1 MPTAAPSVVLQFAVS
16 DLLQGVVM
24 ELSNYELIRYPSG
37 QLVLTRLGTTASG
50 APSSGPRDVVGVFTN
65 ETDAQ
70 SALARL
76 AGPSQQA
83 ASDPRL
89 AALAG

>member
-1 MPTAAPSVVLQFAVS
+1 
-16 DLLQGVVM
+16 M
-24 ELSNYELIRYPSG
+24 ELSNYELVRYPSG
-37 QLVLTRLGTTASG
+37 QLVLTRLGTTPSG
-50 APSSGPRDVVGVFTN
+50 TPSSGPRDVVGVFAN

-76 AGPSQQA
+76 AGHNQLP

-89 AALAG
+89 MALNR